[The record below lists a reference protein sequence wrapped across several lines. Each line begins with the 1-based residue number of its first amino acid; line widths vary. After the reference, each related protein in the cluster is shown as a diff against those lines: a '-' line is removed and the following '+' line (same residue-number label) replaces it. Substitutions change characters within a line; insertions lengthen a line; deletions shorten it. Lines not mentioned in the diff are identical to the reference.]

1 MISLV
6 MDRAEPCCTWTLL
19 TTSHCR
25 VRCMYIVTSW
35 SVWLMICRICN
46 AHRIFL
52 CAFLSIGRQF
62 GCCHKPRVMSC
73 SPVNH
78 SVTCNFGFSKEA
90 LISTLTMLSSTAG
103 WWMQRC
109 RSRQWDGEDE
119 SSDVK
124 LNAKLCDHSLEIS
137 SRLLISSPSLPSL
150 FPFHVFKNIYYF
162 YILLQCFSQFWSC
175 LFMSL
180 HDKLWKLCIQDNPI
194 RINMIKSKRDQNNKR
209 ALSDLDSIL
218 FWFED
223 TSIRSIRAFQS
234 RLPGSGPGADPV
246 AAGL

>member
-1 MISLV
+1 M
-6 MDRAEPCCTWTLL
+6 
-19 TTSHCR
+19 
-25 VRCMYIVTSW
+25 
-35 SVWLMICRICN
+35 
-46 AHRIFL
+46 
-52 CAFLSIGRQF
+52 
-62 GCCHKPRVMSC
+62 
-73 SPVNH
+73 
-78 SVTCNFGFSKEA
+78 
-90 LISTLTMLSSTAG
+90 
-103 WWMQRC
+103 
-109 RSRQWDGEDE
+109 
-119 SSDVK
+119 K

-180 HDKLWKLCIQDNPI
+180 HHKLWKLCIQDNPI